1 MSILSLVKAITNI
14 GGLDLHVSP
23 NTRLFLFVF
32 VLLLPII
39 FLLIVSLQPW
49 VNPKW
54 MFLDTVT
61 AAEYSDDCC
70 HVYYGFVSNLGIFL
84 WVATASVCLF
94 SATIILQWKNAKA
107 LFRFA
112 VTAGVFSAWLAMD
125 DAFLLH
131 EIVFPK
137 IGVPQFLVLAVYVLL
152 AVAYILASWRVIFS
166 SEYWILMLGV
176 GGVAISLGVDQLFH
190 SLDPT
195 IVIIEDSA
203 KFFGLFCWF
212 AFHLVTLVVAF
223 QNKAINQKHL
233 Q

>member
-1 MSILSLVKAITNI
+1 VSILSLVKAINRI
-14 GGLDLHVSP
+14 GGLQLHVSSR
-23 NTRLFLFVF
+23 TRLFLLVS
-32 VLLLPII
+32 VLLLPTS
-39 FLLIVSLQPW
+39 FLLAVSMQPW
-49 VNPKW
+49 VDPKW

-61 AAEYSDDCC
+61 AAEFSDDCC

-84 WVATASVCLF
+84 WVGTAAVCLF
-94 SATIILQWKNAKA
+94 CAMIILQWENTKD
-107 LFRFA
+107 LLRFA
-112 VTAGVFSAWLAMD
+112 ITAGLFSAWLAMD

-152 AVAYILASWRVIFS
+152 AISYIVASWRVIFS
-166 SEYWILMLGV
+166 SEYWILGLGV
-176 GGVAISLGVDQLFH
+176 GAVAISLGVDQFFH
-190 SLDPT
+190 SLDSV

-212 AFHLVTLVVAF
+212 AFHVVTLTVAF
-223 QNKAINQKHL
+223 QTHTAHQKSL

>member
-1 MSILSLVKAITNI
+1 MNFPLTMPT
-14 GGLDLHVSP
+14 GGLNLHVTAK
-23 NTRLFLFVF
+23 TR
-32 VLLLPII
+32 VLLLIAVLMMPGL
-39 FLLIVSLQPW
+39 FLLVISMQPW

-61 AAEYSDDCC
+61 AAEFSDDCC
-70 HVYYGFVSNLGIFL
+70 HIYYGFVSNLGIFL
-84 WVATASVCLF
+84 WVATAAICLF
-94 SATIILQWKNAKA
+94 TATIFLQWKNAKA

-112 VTAGVFSAWLAMD
+112 VTAGLFSAWLAMD

-152 AVAYILASWRVIFS
+152 AFSYIIASWRVILS
-166 SEYWILMLGV
+166 SEYWILGLGV
-176 GGVAISLGVDQLFH
+176 GAVAISLGVDQLLH

-212 AFHLVTLVVAF
+212 AFHVVTLVVAF
-223 QNKAINQKHL
+223 QAHTANQKPL

>member
-1 MSILSLVKAITNI
+1 MSILSLVKAINRI
-14 GGLDLHVSP
+14 GGLDLHVSSK
-23 NTRLFLFVF
+23 TRSYLFVA
-32 VLLLPII
+32 VLLLPIV
-39 FLLIVSLQPW
+39 FLLIITMQPW
-49 VNPKW
+49 VDPKW

-84 WVATASVCLF
+84 WVATAAISLF
-94 SATIILQWKNAKA
+94 CATVFLQWKNAKA
-107 LFRFA
+107 ILRFA
-112 VTAGVFSAWLAMD
+112 VTAGLFSAWLAMD

-137 IGVPQFLVLAVYVLL
+137 IGVPQFLVLAIYVLL
-152 AVAYILASWRVIFS
+152 ALSYIISSWRVVLS
-166 SEYWILMLGV
+166 SEYWILGLGV
-176 GGVAISLGVDQLFH
+176 GGVAISLGVDQIYH
-190 SLDPT
+190 SLDPM

-212 AFHLVTLVVAF
+212 AYHVVTLIVAF
-223 QNKAINQKHL
+223 QTNMANQKPL

>member
-1 MSILSLVKAITNI
+1 MSILSLVEKISKF
-14 GGLDLHVSP
+14 GGLNLHVSAR
-23 NTRLFLFVF
+23 TRLFLVVS
-32 VLLLPII
+32 VLLLPTI
-39 FLLIVSLQPW
+39 FLLLVSMQPW

-61 AAEYSDDCC
+61 AAEFSDDCC

-84 WVATASVCLF
+84 WVATSAVCLF
-94 SATIILQWKNAKA
+94 SATIFSQWENTKA

-112 VTAGVFSAWLAMD
+112 VTAGLFSAWLAMD

-152 AVAYILASWRVIFS
+152 AFSYIIASWRVVFS
-166 SEYWILMLGV
+166 SEYWILALGV
-176 GGVAISLGVDQLFH
+176 GAVAISLGVDQFFH
-190 SLDPT
+190 SLDPM

-212 AFHLVTLVVAF
+212 AFHAVTLVVAF
-223 QNKAINQKHL
+223 QTRTADQKPF
-233 Q
+233 